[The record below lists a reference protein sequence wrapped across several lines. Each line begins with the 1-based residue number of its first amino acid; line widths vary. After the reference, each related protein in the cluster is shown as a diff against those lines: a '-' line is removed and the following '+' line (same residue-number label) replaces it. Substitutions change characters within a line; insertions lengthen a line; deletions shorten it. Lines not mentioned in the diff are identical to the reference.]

1 MEISPW
7 PMFYTVFVTTFGRE
21 STIFMECLEQS
32 VAYPLCSVCGEVAGI
47 SKFNLTRWVRN
58 FCDFE
63 VCHIVSEGI
72 ERSNV
77 VGKGQPACRL
87 SQRPKGAP

>member
-1 MEISPW
+1 MEISPR
-7 PMFYTVFVTTFGRE
+7 PMFYTVFVTTFGRK
-21 STIFMECLEQS
+21 STIFMECLEKS
-32 VAYPLCSVCGEVAGI
+32 VAYPLCSVFGEVAGI

-72 ERSNV
+72 QRSNV
-77 VGKGQPACRL
+77 Q
-87 SQRPKGAP
+87 